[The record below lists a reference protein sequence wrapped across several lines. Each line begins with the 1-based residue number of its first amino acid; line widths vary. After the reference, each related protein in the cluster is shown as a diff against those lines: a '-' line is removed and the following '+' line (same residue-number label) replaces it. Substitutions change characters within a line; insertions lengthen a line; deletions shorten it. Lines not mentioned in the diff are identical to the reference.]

1 MEASAER
8 SEPGARTDAPR
19 RTTRRR
25 PWSGTPGSGR
35 WRAVERP
42 TLPDDGELHVYRATL
57 ESAEADGAPGDLARR
72 LLAEMLEVAP
82 EDVREE
88 GDAGLLHFGAARA
101 GSIGLLVLC
110 RTGPVGVDLQPLR
123 PLEELESRPAPF
135 SDVERETLRRLPPG
149 LRAEAHVQCLA
160 RKAALRRAVPDG
172 LADSLEDV
180 DVSLTPGAPPRIHR
194 WRGGPGRPSDWTLV
208 HLRPAPGI
216 IGAVALR
223 GDPGSTRLRSVDD
236 GRGREREDPRCTG
249 RRST

>member
-1 MEASAER
+1 M
-8 SEPGARTDAPR
+8 
-19 RTTRRR
+19 
-25 PWSGTPGSGR
+25 
-35 WRAVERP
+35 ERP
-42 TLPDDGELHVYRATL
+42 ALPDDGELHVYRAAL
-57 ESAEADGAPGDLARR
+57 ESAEADGAPGGLARR

-82 EDVREE
+82 EDVPLDGGNAGAGGIGRGASPGPASVVAPPSAERE

-101 GSIGLLVLC
+101 GFMGLFVLC

-160 RKAALRRAVPDG
+160 RKAALGRAASDG

-194 WRGGPGRPSDWTLV
+194 WRGGAEHPSDWTLV
-208 HLRPAPGI
+208 HLRPAPGF

-223 GDPGSTRLRSVDD
+223 GQPGSTRLRSVDD
-236 GRGREREDPRCTG
+236 GSGRERGTSPGEER
-249 RRST
+249 